1 MSRKKFFE
9 DFITFEIKAHFP
21 SYTTVHCYTY
31 RFDDGDELDE
41 IQDLFVM
48 DKSEYLISTSKVGN
62 DGNIQSEWLGVRNNL
77 DKTSI
82 DEWANDVG

>member
-1 MSRKKFFE
+1 
-9 DFITFEIKAHFP
+9 
-21 SYTTVHCYTY
+21 
-31 RFDDGDELDE
+31 LDE

-48 DKSEYLISTSKVGN
+48 DKSEYLISTSKVGD